1 MRWFA
6 HSMIHMILRHRGQD
20 SLPMPNCS
28 NSFELATHFAS
39 CSCCSLCIPSSWEIR
54 CEQISF
60 MLAPCSWSMVSIAK
74 QISLMKC
81 QGFWVRK
88 LIWLKR
94 SEWVRSLVVWFKLW
108 GDDGVRFELKSYS
121 SGFLSNSV
129 ICGFCGKQSSFAMFQ
144 PWSGLV
150 PAVPAF
156 VQRVQTHLFPHVS
169 LQNLCLISLIVSM
182 PR

>member
-6 HSMIHMILRHRGQD
+6 HSMILRHRGQD

-94 SEWVRSLVVWFKLW
+94 SEWVRSLVVWCKLRMRRW
-108 GDDGVRFELKSYS
+108 WSQGCSRWSPK
-121 SGFLSNSV
+121 GFLSNSV
-129 ICGFCGKQSSFAMFQ
+129 ICGFCGKQSSFAVFQ

>member
-1 MRWFA
+1 MRADIFHA
-6 HSMIHMILRHRGQD
+6 S
-20 SLPMPNCS
+20 SLLLKYGEYSEANLTHEVSRLLSEKTNLTEALGVSAQLGSVMQ
-28 NSFELATHFAS
+28 ATYEEMMES
-39 CSCCSLCIPSSWEIR
+39 
-54 CEQISF
+54 
-60 MLAPCSWSMVSIAK
+60 
-74 QISLMKC
+74 
-81 QGFWVRK
+81 
-88 LIWLKR
+88 
-94 SEWVRSLVVWFKLW
+94 
-108 GDDGVRFELKSYS
+108 GVFELKSYS

-129 ICGFCGKQSSFAMFQ
+129 ICGFCGKQSSFAVFQ